1 MRGHREEKQLKRG
14 QTIAGELEQAESESE
29 RLQERK
35 KIHRKRRRSVVF
47 ALLLIAALGVL
58 LYLTGKNAMQ
68 EYEATGETGEEEY
81 KLQAAIV
88 DEDNR
93 ERISTRTKEYA
104 ALLEQDLHDL
114 GYRVTQFTLPTGM
127 SRELYVDLD
136 GEEEYFKVNMDRDT
150 AVTAED
156 MVRVVKYLRERD
168 LHPTYAD
175 VRVEGKAYYK

>member
-35 KIHRKRRRSVVF
+35 KIHRKRRRSVLF
-47 ALLLIAALGVL
+47 GLILIGALGTLIYV
-58 LYLTGKNAMQ
+58 TGKNAMS
-68 EYEATGETGEEEY
+68 EYEAAEKPGEETY
-81 KLQAAIV
+81 ALKANIV

-93 ERISTRTKEYA
+93 GKISERTKEYA
-104 ALLEQDLHDL
+104 ALLEQDLRDL
-114 GYRVTQFTLPTGM
+114 GYTVTQFILPTGT
-127 SRELYVDLD
+127 SRELYVDLE
-136 GEEEYFKVNMDRDT
+136 GEEVYFKVNMDRDA

-156 MVRVVKYLRERD
+156 VVRVVKYLREQD

>member
-35 KIHRKRRRSVVF
+35 KIHRKRRRSVIF

-68 EYEATGETGEEEY
+68 EYEATEKTGEEEY
-81 KLQAAIV
+81 KLQAVIV

-114 GYRVTQFTLPTGM
+114 GYRATQFTLPTGM

-156 MVRVVKYLRERD
+156 MARMVKYLHEQD
-168 LHPTYAD
+168 LHPTYVD

>member
-14 QTIAGELEQAESESE
+14 QTIAGELEQAEPESE

-35 KIHRKRRRSVVF
+35 KVHRKRRRSVIF
-47 ALLLIAALGVL
+47 ALLLMSALGAL
-58 LYLTGKNAMQ
+58 IYMTGKNAME
-68 EYEATGETGEEEY
+68 EYETSGETGEKEY
-81 KLQAAIV
+81 QLRAQIV

-104 ALLEQDLHDL
+104 AQLEQDLHDL
-114 GYRVTQFTLPTGM
+114 GYTVTQFTLPTGM
-127 SRELYVDLD
+127 SRELYVDID
-136 GEEEYFKVNMDRDT
+136 GEEAYFKVNMDRDT

-156 MVRVVKYLRERD
+156 IGRVAKYLRERD
-168 LHPTYAD
+168 LHPTYVD